1 MDGGGVGCIG
11 ETRAAL
17 SVHRDDLRARLPWH
31 GNCNF
36 QHMNT
41 LTAETTRQLRS
52 GNRMP
57 LLGLGTWQLK
67 RDTAASVAHAIEIGF
82 RMIDTSGDYGTQP
95 GVGAAIRASGAQRE
109 GLYVVTKVEE
119 DEDAYAA
126 ARRNLAEM
134 QLEYV
139 DLLLIHR
146 PPDAGVGEE
155 LWRGLLRARDEGLA
169 RDIGVSN
176 YSIEQIKRLYDGSGV
191 RPALNQVEWTPFGW
205 SHEMLDF
212 CGTEGIVV
220 QAYSPLT
227 RGSRLD
233 DDRLAD
239 LADNYGRT
247 PAQLLLRWNLQHG
260 VVPIPKANKREHL
273 AENIEI
279 FDFEISDG
287 DMAELDNMNM
297 LASSLGERITYAV

>member
-1 MDGGGVGCIG
+1 MDGNSRIKLHTGSRIPV
-11 ETRAAL
+11 
-17 SVHRDDLRARLPWH
+17 V
-31 GNCNF
+31 
-36 QHMNT
+36 
-41 LTAETTRQLRS
+41 
-52 GNRMP
+52 
-57 LLGLGTWQLK
+57 GLGTWQMALSP
-67 RDTAASVAHAIEIGF
+67 RWTIEYAFELGY
-82 RMIDTSGDYGTQP
+82 RMVDTSGDYGTQP
-95 GVGAAIRASGAQRE
+95 AVGEAVAGTGVPRDEIF
-109 GLYVVTKVEE
+109 VVTKVEE
-119 DEDAYAA
+119 YDDAYEAS
-126 ARRNLAEM
+126 RRNLDE
-134 QLEYV
+134 LRLDYV
-139 DLLLIHR
+139 DLMLIHR
-146 PPDAGVGEE
+146 PPSDGAGEN
-155 LWRGLLRARDEGLA
+155 LWAGLLRAQAEGLA
-169 RDIGVSN
+169 RDVGVSN

-279 FDFEISDG
+279 FDFKISDS

-297 LASSLGERITYAV
+297 LASSLGERITYAG